1 MKGSTM
7 TKTFSASS
15 TGVPFIRDRNI
26 SRRGIL
32 GGAVGA
38 AAAVGLAACGA
49 GSAGAPGQAASVPG
63 SGGAEE
69 YTGPNV
75 SLAYWNGLTGGDGP
89 IMKKMME
96 KFNSEHPNI
105 KVSMTAIAWADYYQ
119 KLPAAVSNGKGPD
132 IGIMH
137 EYSLATNAARQVL
150 QPLDDVATALKMT
163 AEDFHPLVW
172 AAGIYKGPKDDAA
185 VRYGIPLDVHPA
197 GLYYNKTVL
206 EKIGE
211 DPETAPTT
219 GDELMAIL
227 EKAKSKGM
235 QGMWTSA
242 LSVNGLEW
250 QTLVYQFGGKMV
262 NDDGLTVGWG
272 GEEGV
277 KALTWWKNL
286 IDNGHSPKNA
296 AADGNYVSFNNDK
309 AAFMINGPWMTTP
322 LSDNKKLKWGAA
334 PVPQIGDS
342 LQTWSGAHHFVL
354 PRQVQPDQN
363 KATASRVFVNWMSQ
377 QSLTWA
383 TAGMV
388 PARKSVREDPEFAK
402 QGAVTQFA
410 KELDFVNFVPAVPG
424 IQDIDQVRNAAVQEA
439 MLGKKDI
446 ATALGEGAEKANQIL
461 AANAKKYGG

>member
-1 MKGSTM
+1 M
-7 TKTFSASS
+7 TKAFKASE
-15 TGVPFIRDRNI
+15 TGAFLIRDRSI
-26 SRRGIL
+26 SRRGLL
-32 GGAVGA
+32 GGALGVAAGIGLGA
-38 AAAVGLAACGA
+38 CSP
-49 GSAGAPGQAASVPG
+49 GSSGAPGQQQSAPG
-63 SGGAEE
+63 GGGASG
-69 YTGPNV
+69 YNGPTV
-75 SLAYWNGLTGGDGP
+75 KLAYWNGLTGGDGP

-105 KVSMTAIAWADYYQ
+105 QVSMTAIAWADYYQ

-137 EYSLATNAARQVL
+137 EYSLATNAARNVIT
-150 QPLDDVATALKMT
+150 PLDDVAVALGMKE
-163 AEDFHPLVW
+163 EDFSPLVW
-172 AAGIYKGPKDDAA
+172 TAGMYKGPKNEAP
-185 VRYGIPLDVHPA
+185 VRYGIPLDMHPA

-211 DPETAPTT
+211 DPEKAPTT

-242 LSVNGLEW
+242 LSVYGLEW
-250 QTLVYQFGGKMV
+250 QTLVYQYGGKMV
-262 NDDGLTVGWG
+262 NDDGLTAAF
-272 GEEGV
+272 GEEPGV

-286 IDNGHSPKNA
+286 IDEGHSPKNA

-309 AAFMINGPWMTTP
+309 AVFMINGPWMTTP

-354 PRQVQPDQN
+354 PRQVQPDEN
-363 KATASRVFVNWMSQ
+363 KAIASRVFVNWMSQ

-388 PARKSVREDPEFAK
+388 PARKSVRESPEFADL
-402 QGAVTQFA
+402 GAVTQFA
-410 KELDFVNFVPAVPG
+410 KEVDFVNFVPAVPG
-424 IQDIDQVRNAAVQEA
+424 IQDIDQVRNTAVSEA

-446 ATALGEGAEKANQIL
+446 AAALREGQDKANQIL
-461 AANAKKYGG
+461 AANAKKYAG